1 MYILNSIIETVEEN
15 FKYEKANKE
24 LKWAHAKLLNELGE
38 LKASKET
45 AANSGAD
52 IPQILSVPSTVISS
66 LARKITTLSGSD
78 NVPVANTSP
87 ILSQVLDTDTL
98 DDSMRKVNKYV
109 RKIRFVTLHSNVLSN
124 IIVAWTIHR

>member
-1 MYILNSIIETVEEN
+1 MTIRNSFIFYSCIFNSTAETVEEN
-15 FKYEKANKE
+15 FKYDKANKE

-38 LKASKET
+38 MKAIKET
-45 AANSGAD
+45 VMNTGAD

-78 NVPVANTSP
+78 NVPVASTSP

-109 RKIRFVTLHSNVLSN
+109 RKIGFVTLHS
-124 IIVAWTIHR
+124 TI